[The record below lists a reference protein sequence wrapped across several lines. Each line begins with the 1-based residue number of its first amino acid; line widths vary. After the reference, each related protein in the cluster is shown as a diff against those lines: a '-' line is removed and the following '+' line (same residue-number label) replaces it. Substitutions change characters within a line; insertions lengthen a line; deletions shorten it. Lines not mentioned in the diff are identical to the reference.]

1 MIEKLGKMRHGY
13 LDEIE
18 KQRSTNVVLAKESS
32 NNEIRQILISEN
44 RFQSN
49 YKINGVDSI
58 HVPFGSSRKQSPGC
72 TLHNT
77 ALKSLKTSK
86 KQSEDQRSDEENF

>member
-18 KQRSTNVVLAKESS
+18 KQRSKNVVLAKESS

-58 HVPFGSSRKQSPGC
+58 HVPFGSSRKQSPVC
-72 TLHNT
+72 TLPNT

-86 KQSEDQRSDEENF
+86 KSTEDQGYYEQNF